1 MYDDSPAPCTRRAGQ
16 SAPQDRCPPRTLSF
30 ILALITSPSLLRRT
44 PFDGWV
50 GPYPEA
56 GFVICTGSDCNS
68 WTLEQARWYFE
79 CETVALPGVGM
90 ALAGFACGVTAKD
103 DVAQWATGRAI
114 DAPVEFPP
122 LVWAG
127 SPEVIRGAQLASD
140 GTHLES
146 PAGSW
151 RLATVPKIPLNR
163 SYYDATSIAY
173 FRARTLKVRGTL
185 ANDVFTARTFW
196 PEDFCLD
203 ARAAVQP
210 TLPSADAL
218 RQLIRAQPHGG
229 AKSPFAATL
238 LWERTPD
245 TRDWNDKP
253 VVALL
258 LNGAQGDDDEAHG
271 GHFAV
276 VTGRVGDN
284 GEIGDWLA
292 NNFYTLDSYSEKGI
306 IAAPTPLDNY
316 LADLNSGQAWYR
328 PSYLLVAVLSDAR
341 TATHLQSALARVYN
355 QLYRHQLVYEHA
367 TMNCASISVDL
378 LQAMGWKLP
387 TRGPTSR
394 LLAALCLPWHALRR
408 RSIDKAIQAYDYL
421 TEDRTR
427 LFPAAAFED
436 IGADLLRL
444 AMGQC
449 HRSLGTMELAL
460 SNDIDAISLLRIP
473 QLPSSRAWGD
483 FPIDSAWEYTRRM
496 PSDPAMQKII
506 PVPPRLFPEALR
518 DPDLLPAPRRRGE
531 SAVMV
536 WAVLSIVGI
545 PWLVWRW
552 WRGRRVGAS

>member
-1 MYDDSPAPCTRRAGQ
+1 MPAARPA
-16 SAPQDRCPPRTLSF
+16 
-30 ILALITSPSLLRRT
+30 IIVALITSPSPLCRT
-44 PFDGWV
+44 LFDGWV
-50 GPYPEA
+50 GLYPEA

-79 CETVALPGVGM
+79 RETVALPRAGM
-90 ALAGFACGVTAKD
+90 TIAGFARGVSARD
-103 DVAQWATGRAI
+103 DIARWATQRAI
-114 DAPVEFPP
+114 DTPIEYPP

-127 SPEVIRGAQLASD
+127 SPEVIRGAQL
-140 GTHLES
+140 GTYGTRIDT

-163 SYYDATSIAY
+163 SYYDATSVAY
-173 FRARTLKVRGTL
+173 LRARTLKARGTL
-185 ANDVFTARTFW
+185 ADGVFTARTFW
-196 PEDFCLD
+196 PEDFRLD
-203 ARAAVQP
+203 ARAAAQP
-210 TLPSADAL
+210 TAPSPGAL
-218 RQLIRAQPHGG
+218 RQLIRSRPHGG
-229 AKSPFAATL
+229 ATGLFAATL
-238 LWERTPD
+238 LWERAPG
-245 TRDWNDKP
+245 TRDWHDKP

-271 GHFAV
+271 GHFAL

-284 GEIGDWLA
+284 GAIGDWLA
-292 NNFYTLDSYSEKGI
+292 NNFYTLDAYSEKGI

-328 PSYLLVAVLSDAR
+328 PSCLLVAVLSDGR

-378 LQAMGWKLP
+378 LHALGWKLP

-394 LLAALCLPWHALRR
+394 VLAALSLPWHALRR

-449 HRSLGTMELAL
+449 SRPLGAMETALAH
-460 SNDIDAISLLRIP
+460 DIEAISLLRIP

-483 FPIDSAWEYTRRM
+483 YPIDSAWEYTRRM
-496 PSDPAMQKII
+496 PSDPAARKII
-506 PVPPRLFPEALR
+506 PVPPRPFPQALR
-518 DPDLLPAPRRRGE
+518 DPDLLPTPRRRGE
-531 SAVMV
+531 YAVMV
-536 WAVLSIVGI
+536 WAVLSVVGI
-545 PWLVWRW
+545 PWLLWRW
-552 WRGRRVGAS
+552 WQGRHAGAP